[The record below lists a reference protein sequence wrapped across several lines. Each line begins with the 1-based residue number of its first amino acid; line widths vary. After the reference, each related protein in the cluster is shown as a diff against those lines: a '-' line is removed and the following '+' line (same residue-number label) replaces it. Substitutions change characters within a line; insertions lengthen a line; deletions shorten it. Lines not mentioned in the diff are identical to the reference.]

1 MAFEDLRISAG
12 RISKQ
17 LSKLLL
23 EPPESPPELKALR
36 GLPEEVRRP
45 SKDVLDLTGWVILD
59 SGQDITKDFTAEKGY
74 SAEVIDITDLLPLPG
89 EPEEVL
95 IYNYEVETGE
105 NVIAFPTVASAGE
118 STAPPVSKPKSVDLK
133 VYDQEAPQQ

>member
-45 SKDVLDLTGWVILD
+45 SKDVLDLSGSVILD
-59 SGQDITKDFTAEKGY
+59 SGQDTTKEVTAEKKDLDK
-74 SAEVIDITDLLPLPG
+74 VIDITDLLPLPE

-105 NVIAFPTVASAGE
+105 NVIVLPTVANSHEG
-118 STAPPVSKPKSVDLK
+118 SIPSVSEPKSVDMK
-133 VYDQEAPQQ
+133 VYDQEAPPQ